1 MWIGILICSVTKEL
15 KFYNPLQHF
24 HKLPDKA
31 IYIMASDAKNDDN
44 LLPVHSEK
52 RSASSED
59 WRIRHTPEFLPGKP
73 TSEGESPPEHIHLIL
88 FY

>member
-31 IYIMASDAKNDDN
+31 IYIMASDAKKMIICY
-44 LLPVHSEK
+44 LFRCKHLS
-52 RSASSED
+52 
-59 WRIRHTPEFLPGKP
+59 
-73 TSEGESPPEHIHLIL
+73 HITTELQKL
-88 FY
+88 MS